1 MTDSGATRSGAIPG
15 GGASV
20 RTILIM
26 AGGTGGHVMP
36 ALAVAERLRASG
48 WRIVW
53 MGAPASMEARLVPAH
68 GYPLEWVEFGGLRG
82 KGPGA
87 LIALPLR
94 LARALRQAAAAL
106 RRVRPDVVL
115 GMGGYISVPGGLAA
129 AMLRRPLVI
138 HEQNRTAGMAN
149 RVLARFAARVLSA
162 FPDALPGA
170 RVTGNPVR
178 SAIGA
183 VAPPAARYAE
193 RTGPLRV
200 LVIGGS
206 LGAQVLNEVVPRALA
221 MLPPAARPLVTHQA
235 GERHIEA
242 LRENYRAAGVEG
254 ALVPFIDDMAAAYSA
269 ADLVI
274 CRAGA
279 TTIAEL
285 AVAGVASILV
295 PFPHAVDDHQ
305 TANARFLAEAGAGIL
320 VPQAELDASRLARQL
335 GGLDRARLAAM
346 AGRARALGTPDAAA
360 AVADCCAEAAA

>member
-1 MTDSGATRSGAIPG
+1 
-15 GGASV
+15 
-20 RTILIM
+20 M
-26 AGGTGGHVMP
+26 AG
-36 ALAVAERLRASG
+36 R
-48 WRIVW
+48 
-53 MGAPASMEARLVPAH
+53 
-68 GYPLEWVEFGGLRG
+68 
-82 KGPGA
+82 
-87 LIALPLR
+87 
-94 LARALRQAAAAL
+94 
-106 RRVRPDVVL
+106 D
-115 GMGGYISVPGGLAA
+115 
-129 AMLRRPLVI
+129 
-138 HEQNRTAGMAN
+138 
-149 RVLARFAARVLSA
+149 
-162 FPDALPGA
+162 
-170 RVTGNPVR
+170 
-178 SAIGA
+178 
-183 VAPPAARYAE
+183 
-193 RTGPLRV
+193 
-200 LVIGGS
+200 
-206 LGAQVLNEVVPRALA
+206 PRALA